1 VQNDPKGP
9 HIGFVSHR
17 LLLQNF
23 RCHEGECANAIN
35 YMLALFKLGGKT
47 EVSNF
52 DPGELGIVR
61 AEDILVFEITM
72 HHSLLMYIVDPN

>member
-1 VQNDPKGP
+1 
-9 HIGFVSHR
+9 
-17 LLLQNF
+17 
-23 RCHEGECANAIN
+23 
-35 YMLALFKLGGKT
+35 MLALFKLGGKT

-72 HHSLLMYIVDPN
+72 HNSLLMYIVDPN